1 MSMFDATEDE
11 ARRVYGLMLVKADNA
26 REDRTANSFQQA
38 GWTQVH
44 NMLAEHAPDESRT
57 ECASSECTT
66 WPCKPVRAAVG
77 MAQNPGF
84 WQ

>member
-11 ARRVYGLMLVKADNA
+11 ARRFYGLMLVKADNA
-26 REDRTANSFQQA
+26 REDHTASSFQRV

-44 NMLAEHAPDESRT
+44 SMLTEHAPKDNRT
-57 ECASSECTT
+57 DCVSPECAA
-66 WPCKPVRAAVG
+66 WPCKTVRTAVG